1 MRRQLCIACFIAGIA
16 AFAHADTLT
25 LTVGDANTTNTLSE
39 ALLAIGRTVA
49 DLNGGDYAAYDIVK
63 AGDGVLK
70 MDASLASFSGNI
82 TISAGRVIA
91 CAASAL
97 GNATGVTRV
106 NVGATLVCDN
116 SSNALN
122 IRSSGKVVLA
132 GGTGYPGEGGQ
143 LVSLK
148 GNAATTGIR
157 NAVPYELELAGSA
170 TWSVPLP
177 NNEYLIF
184 EQANI
189 SNVNV
194 SASTLTI
201 VNPLSSKNDDLY
213 CGIYCYGTTFTAD
226 EGGGIVL
233 DGLMLYAGRSV
244 DKYSTFRGPGFFRF
258 KNGSFVQLY
267 TSAGFVEWTFYV
279 ANVKDDSAAGDLWYR
294 ANDVTRGGEPF
305 FAEQFL
311 SGDAVLSKDFTFGRH
326 KTTATW
332 ATFGVRGKV
341 SGAGGFRPNVLDS
354 DNYTGYGLFLGG
366 DENDFSGGVTGFHDS
381 WIALG
386 GIRAAGTG
394 NVELKDSTLQL
405 FCTEKSNGVYRL
417 PATELSGSSLVRADG
432 AKNGFHATSLTLA
445 ANASV
450 TANATVVRADTL
462 SLGEG
467 ATLTLR
473 NPAANHAA
481 FRAAFA
487 GLYTG
492 GIADAN
498 TPCNIRITSF
508 PAAPFNKTVT
518 NIVERVPSPFNA
530 PSGEWRLLASPE
542 VAYQTASG
550 YIWNDSPN
558 DVVWTFCCT
567 LCAKWELVVGDN
579 ATVQNATVNYTGMS
593 PKIVNLT
600 LKPGANRFVFR
611 MANQY
616 GPSYAGHTA
625 TNGLTNWNAEYGLVY
640 DTQGRLSTDGNDYA
654 PFSSAEALPLFT
666 TVAEAPATDYHFGN
680 ISGTG
685 TIDLNGATMRVG
697 SIADTVSV
705 ANGTVEFAA
714 TDATSSVSLGGRSG
728 DLVSLAYLAARAE
741 SAGLWT
747 GTMAATN
754 GGSTV
759 YSLNA
764 FRTHANH
771 ALTFTNSVAYSPE
784 KFYLTYA
791 ETYSQRN
798 TYCTYFNTY
807 DGYIWNNT
815 GSMVNWHLLHTLYDY
830 VEITIGES
838 SLSATEIGSVTI
850 GNNDK
855 NSISFDATLQPGP
868 NRITIRTYDRFGGS
882 NGYVLGN
889 ICTNDLANWTD
900 AFGLAYSTDATSK
913 DKSDYTAL
921 IDAGDGMLF
930 TRSIPE
936 NPSCA
941 GVSGPAGSAADLGYL
956 DWTIGTVTG
965 PVAFTNGNVTVTNS
979 LVASAADLASGDY
992 MSLSD
997 GTLTF
1002 APEAV
1007 LSLDAIPEKNADG
1020 YVIAVADE
1028 IVGTPQLP
1036 AALSEK
1042 WKCIRQSSQNGRE
1055 ILCLVYQG
1063 KGLAIFVR

>member
-25 LTVGDANTTNTLSE
+25 LTVGDANATNTLSE
-39 ALLAIGRTVA
+39 ALSAVGRTVA

-122 IRSSGKVVLA
+122 IRNSGKVVLD

-157 NAVPYELELAGSA
+157 DVVPSELELAGSA
-170 TWSVPLP
+170 TWSIPLSTDG
-177 NNEYLIF
+177 YVIF
-184 EQANI
+184 EQAYI
-189 SNVNV
+189 TSVNV
-194 SASTLTI
+194 SVHTLTI
-201 VNPLSSKNDDLY
+201 VNTLSSKSDNPKY
-213 CGIYCYGTTFTAD
+213 HVYCYGTTFMAD
-226 EGGGIVL
+226 DGGGIVV
-233 DGLMLYAGRSV
+233 DGLVLDAGHTS
-244 DKYSTFRGPGFFRF
+244 DKYSTFRGPGFFRC
-258 KNGSFVQLY
+258 KNSGFVKLVK
-267 TSAGFVEWTFYV
+267 SAGFVEWKLYA
-279 ANVKDDSAAGDLWYR
+279 ANEKEDSSLANLYYS
-294 ANDVTRGGEPF
+294 ANDVTRAGEPF

-311 SGDAVLSKDFTFGRH
+311 SGDMELAKDFAFGWH
-326 KTTATW
+326 SASTW

-341 SGAGGFRPNVLDS
+341 SGTGGFKPNVS
-354 DNYTGYGLFLGG
+354 DNANYTRYGLFLGG
-366 DENDFSGGVTGFHDS
+366 DENDFSGGITGFHDS
-381 WIALG
+381 WVALG

-394 NVELKDSTLQL
+394 NVELKDSTLQF

-417 PATELSGSSLVRADG
+417 PATELYGTTLVRADG
-432 AKNGFHATSLTLA
+432 AKNGFNATSLTLA

-450 TANATVVRADTL
+450 TANATVVHADAL

-467 ATLTLR
+467 STLTLR
-473 NPAANHAA
+473 NPAASHAA
-481 FRAAFA
+481 FRSAFA

-498 TPCNIRITSF
+498 TPCNIRISSITT
-508 PAAPFNKTVT
+508 APFNKAAT

-530 PSGEWRLLASPE
+530 PSGEWTLLASPE

-558 DVVWTFCCT
+558 DTVWTFCCT

-579 ATVQNATVNYTGMS
+579 AAVQNATVNYTGMS

-640 DTQGRLSTDGNDYA
+640 DKQGRMSTDGNDYM
-654 PFSSAEALPLFT
+654 PFSSSEAMPLFT
-666 TVAEAPATDYHFGN
+666 TVAEAPATDYYFGS
-680 ISGTG
+680 IVGSG

-697 SIADTVSV
+697 SIADTVTV
-705 ANGTVEFAA
+705 VNGTVVFAVA
-714 TDATSSVSLGGRSG
+714 DAASSVSLGGQSG
-728 DLVSLAYLAARAE
+728 ALVSLSYLAARAE

-747 GTMAATN
+747 GTKAATD

-759 YSLNA
+759 WNLGN
-764 FRTHANH
+764 FNNHPNH
-771 ALTFTNSVAYSPE
+771 ALTFTNSIAYSPE
-784 KFYLTYA
+784 KFYLTYDESYNNA
-791 ETYSQRN
+791 TYFRR
-798 TYCTYFNTY
+798 FNTY

-815 GSMVNWHLLHTLYDY
+815 GSAVNWHVLHTLYDY
-830 VEITIGES
+830 VEISIGES
-838 SLSATEIGSVTI
+838 SLAATEIDSVTLAA
-850 GNNDK
+850 NNR
-855 NSISFDATLQPGP
+855 NSISLDATLQPGP
-868 NRITIRTYDRFGGS
+868 NRITIRTYDRYGNS
-882 NGYVLGN
+882 SGYVFGN
-889 ICTNDLANWTD
+889 ICTNDLTNWTD
-900 AFGLAYSTDATSK
+900 AFGLAYSTDATTK

-941 GVSGPAGSAADLGYL
+941 GVSGLAGSVADLGYL

-965 PVAFTNGNVTVTNS
+965 PVAFSNGNVTVANA
-979 LVASAADLASGDY
+979 LAISAAELVSDDY
-992 MSLSD
+992 MSLSNGSLVFAPGAD
-997 GTLTF
+997 LTF
-1002 APEAV
+1002 
-1007 LSLDAIPEKNADG
+1007 DTKPEKSADG
-1020 YVIAVADE
+1020 YVVAVADE
-1028 IVGTPQLP
+1028 IVGEPGVP
-1036 AALSEK
+1036 AVLAEK
-1042 WKCIRQSSQNGRE
+1042 WKLVRKTAEDGRE
-1055 ILCLVYQG
+1055 MLCLVYDS
-1063 KGLAIFVR
+1063 KGFIISFR

>member
-1 MRRQLCIACFIAGIA
+1 MKLKRFISCALVAGLA

-25 LTVGDANTTNTLSE
+25 LTVSGANTTNTLSG
-39 ALLAIGRTVA
+39 ALSAVGRTVA
-49 DLNGGDYAAYDIVK
+49 DLNGGDYAAYDLVK

-70 MDASLASFSGNI
+70 MDASLTNFSGNI

-91 CAASAL
+91 CTASAL

-122 IRSSGKVVLA
+122 IRNSGKVVLD

-157 NAVPYELELAGSA
+157 DVVPSELELAGSA

-177 NNEYLIF
+177 TAGYVIL
-184 EQANI
+184 EQDYITSVNI
-189 SNVNV
+189 SAN
-194 SASTLTI
+194 TLTI
-201 VNPLSSKNDDLY
+201 VNPLSSKGNNPNY
-213 CGIYCYGTTFTAD
+213 HVYCYGTTFMAD
-226 EGGGIVL
+226 DGGGIVV
-233 DGLMLYAGRSV
+233 DGLVLSSGFTGE
-244 DKYSTFRGPGFFRF
+244 KYSTFRGPGFFRCR
-258 KNGSFVQLY
+258 NGGFVQLVR
-267 TSAGFVEWTFYV
+267 SAGFVEWKLYA
-279 ANVKDDSAAGDLWYR
+279 ANEKEDSSLENLYYS
-294 ANDVTRGGEPF
+294 ANDVTRAGAPF

-311 SGDAVLSKDFTFGRH
+311 SGDMELGKDFAFGWH
-326 KTTATW
+326 SASTW

-341 SGAGGFRPNVLDS
+341 SGTGGFKPNVS
-354 DNYTGYGLFLGG
+354 DNANYTRYGLFLGG
-366 DENDFSGGVTGFHDS
+366 DENDFSGGITGFHDS
-381 WIALG
+381 WVALG

-394 NVELKDSTLQL
+394 NVELKDSTLQF

-417 PATELSGSSLVRADG
+417 PATELYGTTLVRADG

-467 ATLTLR
+467 STLTLR
-473 NPAANHAA
+473 NPTANHAA

-498 TPCNIRITSF
+498 TPCNIRISSITT
-508 PAAPFNKTVT
+508 APFNKAAT

-530 PSGEWRLLASPE
+530 PSGEWALLASPE

-558 DVVWTFCCT
+558 DAVWTFCCT
-567 LCAKWELVVGDN
+567 ICAKWELVVGDN
-579 ATVQNATVNYTGMS
+579 AAVQNETVNYTGMS

-616 GPSYAGHTA
+616 GPSYAGHRA
-625 TNGLTNWNAEYGLVY
+625 TSGLTNWNAEYGLVY
-640 DTQGRLSTDGNDYA
+640 DTQGRMSTDGNDYT
-654 PFSSAEALPLFT
+654 PFSSSEAMPLFT
-666 TVAEAPATDYHFGN
+666 TVAEAPATDYYFGS
-680 ISGTG
+680 IAGSG

-697 SIADTVSV
+697 SIADTVTV
-705 ANGTVEFAA
+705 VNGTVVFAVA
-714 TDATSSVSLGGRSG
+714 DAASSVSLGGQSG
-728 DLVSLAYLAARAE
+728 ALVSLAYLAARAE

-747 GTMAATN
+747 GTKSATD
-754 GGSTV
+754 GGSKV
-759 YSLNA
+759 YSLNN
-764 FRTHANH
+764 FNNHANH
-771 ALTFTNSVAYSPE
+771 ALTFTNSIAYSPE

-815 GSMVNWHLLHTLYDY
+815 GSAVNWHLLHTLYDY

-838 SLSATEIGSVTI
+838 SLSASEIGSVAI
-850 GNNDK
+850 GDNDK

-868 NRITIRTYDRFGGS
+868 NKITIRTYDRFGGS

-889 ICTNDLANWTD
+889 ICTNDLTNWTD

-936 NPSCA
+936 GPSCA
-941 GVSGPAGSAADLGYL
+941 GVSGLAGSAADLGCL

-1002 APEAV
+1002 APGAV
-1007 LSLDAIPEKNADG
+1007 LSLDSAPVKHVDG
-1020 YVIAVADE
+1020 YVVAIADE
-1028 IVGTPQLP
+1028 IVGEP
-1036 AALSEK
+1036 AIPDELVEK
-1042 WKCIRQSSQNGRE
+1042 WKFVRKTALDGRVQ
-1055 ILCLVYQG
+1055 LCLQYIAN
-1063 KGLAIFVR
+1063 GLSIIFR